1 MAYPAVGAISVI
13 QRSYLYSAFLS
24 GRRSFCLPTPT
35 GISHSL
41 FSFGFSNLINFLVL
55 VGLLR

>member
-1 MAYPAVGAISVI
+1 MAYPGAGAISVT
-13 QRSYLYSAFLS
+13 QRSYLHSAFLS

-35 GISHSL
+35 GISHLL
-41 FSFGFSNLINFLVL
+41 FSFGFSNLTSFLVL